1 MLEGKNKFEVVEA
14 SVADLHEA
22 IRNGRAKVVEVVQ
35 KYIDRV
41 RAYNGVSSMLVT
53 ENGKEVP
60 KVDGVIRGGMQLTFP
75 TRTKNVAEV
84 LPDLDKYKGPP
95 LEFGRM
101 EINRL

>member
-41 RAYNGVSSMLVT
+41 RAYNGVSSML
-53 ENGKEVP
+53 
-60 KVDGVIRGGMQLTFP
+60 L
-75 TRTKNVAEV
+75 
-84 LPDLDKYKGPP
+84 L
-95 LEFGRM
+95 
-101 EINRL
+101 